1 MVVGLLV
8 MVVLLLTDLLG
19 AVGFSS
25 FLVLWYYAVA
35 NLAALRLNATE
46 RRWPRFISVMGL
58 VGCLGLGFSLSPS
71 TVGLG
76 VALLVVGGLGSRFR
90 RQQS

>member
-1 MVVGLLV
+1 MGLSV

-35 NLAALRLNATE
+35 NLAACGSEQTSADGPGLSRSWV
-46 RRWPRFISVMGL
+46 WP
-58 VGCLGLGFSLSPS
+58 
-71 TVGLG
+71 
-76 VALLVVGGLGSRFR
+76 VA
-90 RQQS
+90 